1 MQIRKV
7 LALVFFSVLAVSA
20 LFFAAFLYGKLP
32 FQRSDFVAHVPA
44 TLKVSLLN
52 DAHVFSIQKKGEQLR
67 LLKDHQKRLLDFVHD
82 ADAYS
87 PSAIVLNGDIINGIS
102 TPSNIGMSEL
112 SFVGKLFDASLIPKI
127 WNIGNHELRSVSSQQ
142 WMEAVG
148 VEAMDRAFEYGDYR
162 IIALDS
168 ASGKNV
174 ELEIE
179 NEQKGFCNAYAT
191 ERLLSERQYAWLEKE
206 LQKMGKIRIVFM
218 HHPPITGDDV
228 EPGYNPEDAV
238 RLRKLFSKYGVAAV
252 FSGHVERLAHQTI
265 DGVDYYTFPGIT
277 KSREYDDAFTRIRM
291 IDKKAYPTLFY
302 RNAAGEYVTKRVE

>member
-1 MQIRKV
+1 MLWAFAFV
-7 LALVFFSVLAVSA
+7 LIGGLAFFVM
-20 LFFAAFLYGKLP
+20 FFQKKLS
-32 FQRSDFVAHVPA
+32 FQRNDFVVHTPS
-44 TLKVSLLN
+44 TLKISLIN
-52 DAHVFSIQKKGEQLR
+52 DAHVFSVQKKGEQLR
-67 LLKDHQKRLLDFVHD
+67 LLKDHQKRLLDFVYD

-112 SFVGKLFDASLIPKI
+112 SFVGKLFDASSIPKI
-127 WNIGNHELRSVSSQQ
+127 WNIGNHELRSVSAQQ

-148 VEAMDRAFEYGDYR
+148 VEAMDRTYEYGDYR

-302 RNAAGEYVTKRVE
+302 RNSAGEYVSMRVE